1 MMDVGFD
8 TIGNAILICYDS
20 APILVTDPWLVGT
33 AYFGSWT
40 FSHDIPESQMVA
52 IRQCQFAWL
61 SHGHP
66 DHLSVESLRLLRAKK
81 LLLPDHVGSRIA
93 TDLSNEGFSVQVL
106 ADRIWYQLSPRI
118 RVFCIA
124 DYNQDGILLIDI
136 NGRLIINMNDASD
149 RGWGALVNSIIRRY
163 TRSFLLRLSGFGD
176 TDMINIFHETGGRLT
191 PRAAKKRPVGQ
202 EIAMMLRQFPARY
215 FIPFSSMHRYQR
227 KDSAWAEQYTTR
239 LPDYAIGFESSRSQ
253 LLPAFLRWNCERD
266 TYEQIS
272 PSERAVR
279 FVPPEDY
286 GDNWSDPLEKSEFPK
301 IADYFKSIK
310 HLSDHF
316 DYLNFRV
323 GKRDNIVELSRRKF
337 NRAITFE
344 VPRNSLVTAIRYRIF
359 DDLLIGNFMRT
370 TLHGRFGKTGLY
382 PDFTPYVAKYAD
394 NGGARSREELR
405 EYFEQYRQRAP
416 ISFLKGLV
424 EAHARDVIRY
434 TFDIDSRIYGV
445 ARRTYFALK

>member
-1 MMDVGFD
+1 MDVGFD
-8 TIGNAILICYDS
+8 TIGNATLICYDS

-40 FSHDIPESQMVA
+40 FSHDIPEAQLAA
-52 IRQCQFAWL
+52 IRQCQFVWL

-66 DHLSVESLRLLRAKK
+66 DHLSLESLRLLRAKK
-81 LLLPDHVGSRIA
+81 VLLPDHVGSRIA
-93 TDLSNEGFSVQVL
+93 NDLSNQGFSVQVL
-106 ADRIWYQLSPRI
+106 GDRTWYQLSPRI
-118 RVFCIA
+118 RVLCIA
-124 DYNQDGILLIDI
+124 DYNQDGILLVDI
-136 NGRLIINMNDASD
+136 NGRLVININDASD
-149 RGWGALVNSIIRRY
+149 RGWGGLVNSITRRY
-163 TRSFLLRLSGFGD
+163 KTSFLLRLAGFGD
-176 TDMINIFHETGGRLT
+176 TDMINIFHESGGRLT
-191 PRAAKKRPVGQ
+191 PRAAKKRPIGQ
-202 EIAMMLRQFPARY
+202 EIAMMLRHFPARY

-227 KDSAWAEQYTTR
+227 TDSGWADQFSTR
-239 LPDYAIGFESSRSQ
+239 LSDYALGFESSRSE
-253 LLPAFLRWNCERD
+253 LLPAFLRWDCNRD

-272 PSERAVR
+272 PSERPIR
-279 FVPPEDY
+279 LVPPEHY
-286 GDNWSDPLEKSEFPK
+286 GDNWSDPLEKDDAFH
-301 IADYFKSIK
+301 IAEYFKSIE

-323 GKRDNIVELSRRKF
+323 GGRDNIVELSRRKF

-344 VPRNSLVTAIRYRIF
+344 VPRNSLMRAICHRIF

-370 TLHGRFGKTGLY
+370 TLHGKFDKTGLY

-394 NGGARSREELR
+394 NGGARSRDELC

-424 EAHARDVIRY
+424 ETHARDVIRNA
-434 TFDIDSRIYGV
+434 FNIDSTVYRA